1 MGDVQRT
8 EMEAGLD
15 ERKYKILEIIIK
27 NYLETGEPVGSRTI
41 SKAEGLNISPA
52 TIRNE
57 MSDLEEMGYIIQP
70 HTSSGRIPSDKGYR
84 IYVDKMLEDRER
96 EIDEL
101 KDTLIKKSDR
111 LDEML
116 KDAAKTLATTTDYAA
131 MVSSPRK
138 MGDKL
143 KFIQL
148 SRIDR
153 THIVAVIVSGSN
165 VIKHSMLE
173 TEEELAN
180 ETVLKLNILL
190 NTYLAGL
197 STDEI
202 TLTMI
207 RELKKSAGIHSKV
220 VESVIDAVAGA
231 VVKSDSELKIY
242 TSGTKNIFKYPELT
256 ADGKAG
262 EIIGKFEEQDELTQ
276 LAEDSLKE
284 ALETG
289 ETGIQVYIGSETPAE
304 GMEDCS
310 VITATY
316 DIGDGMKGTLGVI
329 GPRRM
334 DYRKAI
340 GAVKSMMSQL
350 QNLRD
355 SGGVG

>member
-1 MGDVQRT
+1 
-8 EMEAGLD
+8 MEAVLD

-41 SKAEGLNISPA
+41 SKAEGLNVSPA

-70 HTSSGRIPSDKGYR
+70 HTSSGRVPSDKGYR
-84 IYVDKMLEDRER
+84 VYVDKMLEDRER

-116 KDAAKTLATTTDYAA
+116 KEAAKTLANTTDYAA

-165 VIKHSMLE
+165 VIKHTMLE

-190 NTYLAGL
+190 NTCLAGL
-197 STDEI
+197 SADEI

-207 RELKKSAGIHSKV
+207 RDLKKSAGIHSKV

-231 VVKSDSELKIY
+231 VVKSDNQLKLY
-242 TSGTKNIFKYPELT
+242 TSGTRNIFKYPELT

-276 LAEDSLKE
+276 LAEDALKE

-355 SGGVG
+355 TGGAG